1 MANLTERFY
10 KLKTGIGGN
19 REKKRYE
26 ESFGM
31 PREEQAYITL
41 PNSWHRRI
49 LSELEFVL
57 RLSREMPALCDGP
70 LEEALDFLLST
81 QAAEGVITRSD
92 VLSAE
97 KLLAPV
103 AAQARSYSLILAGHA
118 HIDMNW
124 MWSWQ
129 ETVAATLD
137 TFRTMLAIM
146 DEYPRFCFS
155 QSQASV
161 YKIVED
167 FDPDMMARIKE
178 RIAEG
183 RWEVTAS
190 AWVEQ
195 DKNMPSTESMARH
208 ILYTKNY
215 LQTKWGLD
223 PAALELDFSP
233 DTFGH
238 SAHMPELLS
247 HGGVKYY
254 YHCRGTDSHETLY
267 RWKAPSGKEVLI
279 YREPY
284 WYNSGITP
292 HIGSG
297 LVDLSRKCGGLK
309 TGLIVYGV
317 GDHGGG
323 PTRRDL
329 ERAQEMME
337 WPIYPAIR
345 FGTLREFFHL
355 AESVREKLTVIDHEL
370 NFILTGCYTTQGR
383 IKMGNRKTEAALGD
397 AEALGG
403 LAQGLVHAPYRAAQ
417 YERAWQNVLFTH
429 FHDILTGSCVQDS
442 REHAMGLFSEAL
454 AVANTNRANAMRAI
468 ASHIDTSAFLTDEDL
483 SQTQAEGAGPG
494 FGSETFSVPGG
505 SMGTGTGGFSVQ
517 AMPRGAG
524 LRRLFHVFNP
534 SAHPR
539 TAVTEIT
546 VWDWTGDLA
555 RLRFRDSQGQDVT
568 HQLVDREYRNYW
580 DHKYFRVLVETPL
593 PALGYATFQL
603 YEAPLDVYPFF
614 YQPDC
619 RVHKPQD
626 DYVMDNGLVHA
637 VFHRQ
642 TGELTSLVELASGRE
657 FIREGEPAGLLFVE
671 TEAKT
676 SNAWNIG
683 RYLTEKRL
691 NRNIEARY
699 ERGTLRQS
707 LTLTIP
713 FANSSAKAVI
723 TLDKGDRHVQ
733 YQLEVDWHEIAK
745 GADPV
750 AMLAFVAPA
759 GAPVSDFL
767 YDVPGGSQKRP
778 PLHQE
783 VPGLTYGA
791 ALLGDKA
798 LAILSDCKYGYRGA
812 DDRVLLTLMHAANS
826 PDPYPDRGIHKI
838 RLAVAVSDACP
849 KTLAETSFDFCHLPG
864 YVVSGAH
871 AGSLSMDW
879 SLLELG
885 DGTQAI
891 LSGIK
896 NAEAGN
902 GLIVRLLNT
911 SGETT
916 HAELRLAANIRSV
929 TAVDVMEQPDS
940 QDAEIPTVSADR
952 HVAGLSLPPYAMRTV
967 LLEIEDAALP
977 QK

>member
-1 MANLTERFY
+1 MANLTEQFY
-10 KLKTGIGGN
+10 RLKTSIGGN

-26 ESFGM
+26 DTFGM

-41 PNSWHRRI
+41 PNRWHRRI
-49 LSELEFVL
+49 VSELEFVL
-57 RLSREMPALCDGP
+57 RLSKVNPDLCNGP
-70 LEEALDFLLST
+70 LGAALDFLLAAT
-81 QAAEGVITRSD
+81 EAEGVITRSD
-92 VLSAE
+92 VLHAE
-97 KLLAPV
+97 TLLAPV
-103 AAQARSYSLILAGHA
+103 AAEARSFALILAGHA

-146 DEYPRFCFS
+146 DEYPDFHFS

-161 YKIVED
+161 YKIVEE
-167 FDPDMMARIKE
+167 FDPDMMDRIKA

-215 LQTKWGLD
+215 LRDTWGLD

-238 SAHMPELLS
+238 SAHMPEILS

-254 YHCRGTDSHETLY
+254 YHCRGTDSGETLD
-267 RWKAPSGKEVLI
+267 RWKAPSGREVLI

-284 WYNSGITP
+284 WYNSAITP
-292 HIGSG
+292 HIGAG
-297 LVDLSRKCGGLK
+297 LVDLSLKCGGLK
-309 TGLIVYGV
+309 TGLVVYGV

-329 ERAQEMME
+329 ERALEMMQ

-345 FGTLREFFHL
+345 FGTIREFFHL
-355 AESVREKLTVIDHEL
+355 AESVRENLTVVDHEL

-397 AEALGG
+397 AEALAG
-403 LAQGLVHAPYRAAQ
+403 LASGLVGASYRPAQ
-417 YERAWQNVLFTH
+417 YERAWRNVLFTH

-468 ASHIDTSAFLTDEDL
+468 AAQIDTSAFQTDEDL
-483 SQTQAEGAGPG
+483 SQTQSEGAGPG
-494 FGSETFSVPGG
+494 FGSESFSVPGG

-517 AMPRGAG
+517 AMARGAG
-524 LRRLFHVFNP
+524 LNRVFHVFNP
-534 SAHPR
+534 SPHAR
-539 TAVTEIT
+539 TTVTEIT

-555 RLRFRDSQGQDVT
+555 RLRFRNSRREDVP
-568 HQLVDREYRNYW
+568 HQLVDHEFRNYW
-580 DHKYFRVLVETPL
+580 DHKYFRVLVETAL

-603 YEAPLDVYPFF
+603 YETPLAAYPFF

-626 DYVMDNGLVHA
+626 DYVMDNGLVRA
-637 VFHRQ
+637 VLHRQ
-642 TGELTSLVELASGRE
+642 SGALVSLVDRRTGTE
-657 FIREGEPAGLLFVE
+657 FIKAGESAGLLFVE

-676 SNAWNIG
+676 SNAWNVG
-683 RYLTEKRL
+683 RYLTERKL
-691 NRNIEARY
+691 DRNIEASFTD
-699 ERGTLRQS
+699 GPLRQS
-707 LTLTIP
+707 LTLSIP
-713 FANSSAKAVI
+713 FARSSAKAII
-723 TLDKGDRHVQ
+723 TLDKGDAHLA
-733 YQLEVDWHEIAK
+733 YQLEVDWHETAK
-745 GADPV
+745 GDEPV
-750 AMLAFVAPA
+750 AMLAFAAPA
-759 GAPVSDFL
+759 GAPVSEYL
-767 YDVPGGSQKRP
+767 YDAPAGSQKRP

-783 VPGLTYGA
+783 VPGLSYGA

-812 DDRVLLTLMHAANS
+812 DDRILLTLMHAANS

-838 RLAVAVSDACP
+838 RLAVSVSDACP
-849 KTLAETSFDFCHLPG
+849 RQLSETAFDFCHLPG

-871 AGSLSMDW
+871 AGALPMDKA
-879 SLLELG
+879 LLELAE
-885 DGTQAI
+885 GTHAV

-896 NAEAGN
+896 QAEDGN
-902 GLIVRLLNT
+902 GLIVRLYNT
-911 SGETT
+911 AGEPTEAVIST
-916 HAELRLAANIRSV
+916 AIPYAEAIV
-929 TAVDVMEQPDS
+929 VDVLEQPEPDERETARM
-940 QDAEIPTVSADR
+940 DADGHAARVTLAP
-952 HVAGLSLPPYAMRTV
+952 HAMRTLRLV
-967 LLEIEDAALP
+967 P
-977 QK
+977 R

>member
-1 MANLTERFY
+1 MENLAEQFY
-10 KLKTGIGGN
+10 RLKTSIGGN

-26 ESFGM
+26 DTFGM

-41 PNSWHRRI
+41 PNRWHRRI
-49 LSELEFVL
+49 ISELEFVL
-57 RLSREMPALCDGP
+57 RLSSAMPDLCCGP
-70 LEEALDFLLST
+70 LGEALAYLL
-81 QAAEGVITRSD
+81 AATAKQGVITKED
-92 VLSAE
+92 VLRAE
-97 KLLAPV
+97 SLLKPV
-103 AAQARSYSLILAGHA
+103 AAEARSYALILAGHA

-146 DEYPRFCFS
+146 DEYPDFHFS

-167 FDPDMMARIKE
+167 FDPDMMARIKA

-215 LQTKWGLD
+215 LHDTWGLD
-223 PAALELDFSP
+223 PASLELDFSP

-238 SAHMPELLS
+238 SAHMPEILS

-254 YHCRGTDSHETLY
+254 YHCRGTDSNETLY
-267 RWKAPSGKEVLI
+267 RWKSPSGREVLV

-284 WYNSGITP
+284 WYNSAITP

-309 TGLIVYGV
+309 TGLVVYGV

-329 ERAQEMME
+329 ERALEMMQ

-345 FGTLREFFHL
+345 FGTIREFFHL
-355 AESVREKLTVIDHEL
+355 AESVRGNLSVADHEL

-383 IKMGNRKTEAALGD
+383 IKKGNRMTEAALGD
-397 AEALGG
+397 AEALAG
-403 LAQGLVHAPYRAAQ
+403 LASGLVGAPCRPAQ
-417 YERAWQNVLFTH
+417 YERAWRNVLFTH

-468 ASHIDTSAFLTDEDL
+468 AAQIDTSAFRTDEDL

-517 AMPRGAG
+517 ALARGAG
-524 LRRLFHVFNP
+524 LNRLFHVFNP
-534 SAHPR
+534 SAHAR
-539 TAVTEIT
+539 TTVTEIT
-546 VWDWTGDLA
+546 IWDWTGDLS
-555 RLRFRDSQGQDVT
+555 RLRFRNSRGEDVV
-568 HQLVDREYRNYW
+568 HQLVDHEFQNYW
-580 DHKYFRVLVETPL
+580 DHKYVRVLVETAL

-603 YEAPLDVYPFF
+603 YESPLEAYPFF

-619 RVHKPQD
+619 RVQKTQD
-626 DYVMDNGLVHA
+626 DYVMDNGRIRA
-637 VFHRQ
+637 VMHRQ
-642 TGELTSLVELASGRE
+642 SGELVSLVDRRTGRE
-657 FIREGEPAGLLFVE
+657 FIKAGSSAGLLFVE

-676 SNAWNIG
+676 SNAWNVG
-683 RYLTEKRL
+683 RYLTERRL
-691 NRNIEARY
+691 DRNIEASFT
-699 ERGTLRQS
+699 EGPLRQS
-707 LTLTIP
+707 LTLSIP
-713 FANSSAKAVI
+713 FAKSSAKAVI
-723 TLDKGDRHVQ
+723 TLDKGDAHLS
-733 YQLEVDWHEIAK
+733 YQLEVDWHETAR
-745 GADPV
+745 GDEPV
-750 AMLAFVAPA
+750 AMLAFAAPC
-759 GAPVSDFL
+759 GAPVSEYL
-767 YDVPGGSQKRP
+767 YDVPAGSQKRP
-778 PLHQE
+778 PLHLE
-783 VPGLTYGA
+783 VPGLSYGA
-791 ALLGDKA
+791 ALQGDNA

-812 DDRVLLTLMHAANS
+812 DDRILLTLMHAANS

-838 RLAVAVSDACP
+838 RLAVAVTDACP
-849 KTLAETSFDFCHLPG
+849 RQLSETAFDFCHLPG

-871 AGSLSMDW
+871 DGSLPMDRA
-879 SLLELG
+879 LLELMAG
-885 DGTQAI
+885 SHAV

-896 NAEAGN
+896 PAEDGN
-902 GLIVRLLNT
+902 GLIVRLYNT
-911 SGETT
+911 AGVGTDAVISLGMPAGGVHIVDVLEQPEADDATT
-916 HAELRLAANIRSV
+916 VSLDGDGSVVRIALPPHAMRSLRLTPR
-929 TAVDVMEQPDS
+929 
-940 QDAEIPTVSADR
+940 
-952 HVAGLSLPPYAMRTV
+952 
-967 LLEIEDAALP
+967 
-977 QK
+977 